1 MRFILL
7 FWAAHVAA
15 HLTAQTIP
23 NDKLVAHFPFTDCKV
38 LDDSG
43 NNSSGAIIGDTLCAC
58 GATDQAM
65 HFDYDSTKNM
75 ANSLLLVGPLTD
87 VFTTSDFTVSFY
99 IRPTFPDKGGTS
111 QVILSKQETCTTKNA
126 FWVRYSAKNRKISSG
141 ISENDSLVAVVQ
153 ASLDKNVCWQ
163 YVTLVRSNTRYSLYI
178 NGVLRDSKTSTG
190 RINLSSNAPVKVS
203 QPVCTYDQNFFGD
216 LDNLRF
222 HNKALSQE
230 DIGRYFSP
238 PDKILNSDTLIYLGN
253 SLQINTSNT
262 CANEFFWSPAAGISQ
277 VDVRNPLIT
286 PTQPTAYIV
295 RFTHPSGCAA
305 TDTLRINVI
314 DPDTLDCNRVFI
326 PNAFTP
332 GGSPGRNDRFGIS
345 NPFSVDEFIS
355 FEVFDRWG
363 GQVFAAATPFDTW
376 DGTSQSQPLNTGI
389 FLYRLRYR
397 CNGEEKVKSGT
408 LTLLR

>member
-7 FWAAHVAA
+7 SLAIHIAAL
-15 HLTAQTIP
+15 LTAQTIP
-23 NDKLVAHFPFTDCKV
+23 ADKLVAHFPFTGCKV

-43 NNSSGAIIGDTLCAC
+43 NNSSGAIIGDMLCTC
-58 GATDQAM
+58 GATDEAM
-65 HFDYDSTKNM
+65 RFDTVNKM

-87 VFTTSDFTVSFY
+87 AFTTSDFTVSFY
-99 IRPTFPDKGGTS
+99 LRPFFKPTGGTS

-126 FWVRYSAKNRKISSG
+126 FWVRYSAKNGKISSG
-141 ISENDSLVAVVQ
+141 ISENDSLVAIVQ
-153 ASLDKNVCWQ
+153 ASLDRNVCWQ
-163 YVTLVRSNTRYSLYI
+163 YVTLVRSNTRYSLYL
-178 NGVLRDSKTSTG
+178 NGTLRDAKTSSG

-203 QPVCTYDQNFFGD
+203 QPVCGFDQNFFGD

-222 HNKALSQE
+222 HNKALSAE
-230 DIGRYFSP
+230 DIQRYYAP

-253 SLQINTSNT
+253 SLQINTSST
-262 CANEFFWSPAAGISQ
+262 CANEFFWSPAAGVS
-277 VDVRNPLIT
+277 DVEVAEPLIT
-286 PTQPTAYIV
+286 PTVPTAYTIT
-295 RFTHPSGCAA
+295 FTHPSGCPA

-326 PNAFTP
+326 PSAFTP

-345 NPFSVDEFIS
+345 NPFSVNEFVS

-363 GQVFAAATPFDTW
+363 GQVFAATGPFDTW
-376 DGTSQSQPLNTGI
+376 DGTAQGQALNTGI
-389 FLYRLRYR
+389 FLYRLRYK
-397 CNGEEKVKSGT
+397 CDGEEKVKSGT